1 MQILLK
7 LALLIISFEPQNRFN
22 IFSLGLGYVGIPEK
36 QGFTISELSL
46 AEFQDYELIRDA
58 GPVSFGLFLGGAKL
72 FPSILVDRTDQT
84 HRFITELI
92 YIPGGGLLPASL
104 MVYSKRLIFTVV
116 ESRETT
122 IDILPFF
129 KLQIIPISDAL
140 VLTIFD
146 PVLFTKKIGT
156 PPPYPHFEISSG
168 AKGVS
173 GSIVLDLKF
182 GVRTYSFFV
191 PELTQAEKN
200 AIEEYKKTGSKPI
213 IGKLYD
219 VSDAKYGFLFFF
231 NLLIGFDI
239 PGHYVTRVVTVEGE
253 RMSETVSVPEEF
265 EKKIKELEAKLAEL
279 EKQREEERR
288 RLEEVLGEE
297 RVAQERVEEP
307 GIVVKEVE
315 RVRGKEVERVRG
327 EERLIPVFLGSDILK
342 VESYK
347 DGKLNLRWDIPGNL
361 SISSVSLE
369 RCLGYN
375 CERFSSISSFPPS
388 VNTYSDSII
397 ENQIYCYRLSV
408 KVERVDKVMEEV
420 GGKVEEKI
428 NSGKLCTYV
437 SFKGEIIR
445 VYF

>member
-7 LALLIISFEPQNRFN
+7 LALLIISFESQNRFN

-116 ESRETT
+116 ESRETK
-122 IDILPFF
+122 IDIIPFF

-140 VLTIFD
+140 VLTIFN
-146 PVLFTKKIGT
+146 PALFTKKIGT

-239 PGHYVTRVVTVEGE
+239 PGYYVTKVVTVEEKTMG
-253 RMSETVSVPEEF
+253 ETVSVSEEF

-288 RLEEVLGEE
+288 RLEEELS
-297 RVAQERVEEP
+297 RQRAAQEREEEKT
-307 GIVVKEVE
+307 VAKA
-315 RVRGKEVERVRG
+315 
-327 EERLIPVFLGSDILK
+327 EERKEIVDKPLAASLGSEVLR

-347 DGKLNLRWDIPGNL
+347 DGKLNLSWIIPQNL
-361 SISSVSLE
+361 PISNISLE

-375 CERFSSISSFPPS
+375 CENFSPLSSFSAS
-388 VNTYSDSII
+388 VTTYQDSII

-408 KVERVDKVMEEV
+408 KLKGVEKVKEDV
-420 GGKVEEKI
+420 KGKVEETI

>member
-7 LALLIISFEPQNRFN
+7 LALLIISFESQNRFN
-22 IFSLGLGYVGIPEK
+22 IFSLGFGYVGIPEK

-46 AEFQDYELIRDA
+46 AEFQDYKIIQGA

-72 FPSILVDRTDQT
+72 FPSILVDRTDET
-84 HRFITELI
+84 HRFITELR
-92 YIPGGGLLPASL
+92 YVPGGGLLPASL

-116 ESRETT
+116 ESKDTK
-122 IDILPFF
+122 IDIIPFF
-129 KLQIIPISDAL
+129 KIQILPISDAL
-140 VLTIFD
+140 LLTIFN
-146 PVLFTKKIGT
+146 PALFTKKVGS

-168 AKGVS
+168 TKGVS
-173 GSIVLDLKF
+173 GAIVLDLKF

-200 AIEEYKKTGSKPI
+200 AIEGYKKTGSKPI

-219 VSDAKYGFLFFF
+219 LSDAKYGFLFFF

-239 PGHYVTRVVTVEGE
+239 PGYYVTKVVTVEEKKIG
-253 RMSETVSVPEEF
+253 ETVSVSEEF

-279 EKQREEERR
+279 EKQREEERK
-288 RLEEVLGEE
+288 RLEEELS
-297 RVAQERVEEP
+297 RQRAAQEREEEKTVAKVEEKKE
-307 GIVVKEVE
+307 IVDKTIETY
-315 RVRGKEVERVRG
+315 
-327 EERLIPVFLGSDILK
+327 LGSEVLR

-347 DGKLNLRWDIPGNL
+347 DGKLNLSWSIPQSL
-361 SISSVSLE
+361 PISSVSLE

-375 CERFSSISSFPPS
+375 CENFSSLSSFSAS
-388 VNTYSDSII
+388 VTAYQDSII

-408 KVERVDKVMEEV
+408 KLKRIEKVKEEV
-420 GGKVEEKI
+420 KGKVEETI